1 MHRFRCCVGHEW
13 QRRSRDALV
22 NLLCPRCMSHALA
35 LKRMD
40 SLRRLY
46 EAVAGWGGLL
56 LLENV
61 YFGLVWHYRF
71 VCRQGHEWRTNARNV
86 LNGSWCPQCA
96 RLRRGR
102 LMRSNGLDDLAARSS
117 SPALDAVHR
126 ALPAET

>member
-1 MHRFRCCVGHEW
+1 MAGGHSGSACGSQRAGVECLDEAWRDKSGSYRFRCCVGHEW

-46 EAVAGWGGLL
+46 EAVARRGGLL

-61 YFGLVWHYRF
+61 YFGLAWHYRF
-71 VCRQGHEWRTNARNV
+71 VCR
-86 LNGSWCPQCA
+86 
-96 RLRRGR
+96 
-102 LMRSNGLDDLAARSS
+102 
-117 SPALDAVHR
+117 
-126 ALPAET
+126 